1 MTTVFISYRR
11 DDSSGYA
18 GRLYDRL
25 VACYGE
31 AAIFMDYYDLAP
43 GADFPKAIDS
53 DLAQSDVVLAV
64 IGPRWIDARNADG
77 SLRLGH
83 QGDFVSRELMGAL
96 EKHKQVI
103 PVLVGGASMPSASQL
118 PLQLQALASL
128 QAWEIRDARFDDDMK
143 ALLEFLPAATPMPAQ
158 PAVVSLAGDWVASV
172 EYPWHESATE
182 RFHFELDGK
191 ELFGYGTFLTGK
203 HPLEQVELLDDGAR
217 FVMHSESS
225 MGSET
230 RRVTHT
236 YRVRVEENEL
246 QMRLQST
253 GGFDDTPPLKFTA
266 RRT

>member
-1 MTTVFISYRR
+1 MLCRKCPAWTRWSANATNT
-11 DDSSGYA
+11 DLSGCC
-18 GRLYDRL
+18 
-25 VACYGE
+25 VCN
-31 AAIFMDYYDLAP
+31 
-43 GADFPKAIDS
+43 S
-53 DLAQSDVVLAV
+53 
-64 IGPRWIDARNADG
+64 
-77 SLRLGH
+77 
-83 QGDFVSRELMGAL
+83 
-96 EKHKQVI
+96 
-103 PVLVGGASMPSASQL
+103 
-118 PLQLQALASL
+118 
-128 QAWEIRDARFDDDMK
+128 
-143 ALLEFLPAATPMPAQ
+143 
-158 PAVVSLAGDWVASV
+158 
-172 EYPWHESATE
+172 WHESATE